1 MEEMIPPQALV
12 IDENEDIRKLIA
24 VNLKRRL
31 GLDATEAKSTTEAIE
46 LLKNQKFSLVICKLG
61 AVPSLGSE
69 LSQKTE
75 SLVPSMRIIF
85 YSFPEVHDRGRNL
98 TKFNLV
104 EILNP
109 DFEELLIAAGKLL
122 DEKSIEHFKT
132 RMN

>member
-31 GLDATEAKSTTEAIE
+31 GLDATKAKSTVEAIE

-69 LSQKTE
+69 FSQKID

-85 YSFPEVHDRGRNL
+85 YSFPEAHGRERNL

-109 DFEELLIAAGKLL
+109 DFEELLGAVGKLL
-122 DEKSIEHFKT
+122 EEKSIRTF
-132 RMN
+132 